1 MPTTGSLQR
10 SGNELVQAAG
20 FEPAKHYAEDLEPS
34 PFDHSGTPAQYPKR
48 NALLIP
54 AARTPLYI
62 TVAASLTEWLI

>member
-34 PFDHSGTPAQYPKR
+34 PFDHSGTPAQYPRR

-54 AARTPLYI
+54 AARAALY
-62 TVAASLTEWLI
+62 VASAASLTEWLI